1 VEPVAIQIENEYE
14 DDDEVDIAAVIISIS
29 YS

>member
-1 VEPVAIQIENEYE
+1 VEPVAIQIEDEY